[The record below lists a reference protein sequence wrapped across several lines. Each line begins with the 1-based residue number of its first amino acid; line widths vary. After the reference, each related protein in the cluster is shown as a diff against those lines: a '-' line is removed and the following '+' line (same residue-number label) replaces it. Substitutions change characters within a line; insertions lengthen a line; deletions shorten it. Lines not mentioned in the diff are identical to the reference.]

1 MYFVSGGASMAR
13 RIEGVSDQ
21 LLRCAREEFM
31 EMGFQEASLRVIA
44 AKAGTSTGSIYT
56 RYGDKDGL
64 FRALTEEAVEGLIE
78 SFEAAQSAFDNRPAE
93 AKGDALDYASEQV
106 VEMVNYLYD
115 HLDAFRLL
123 ARCSDTDHFDRM
135 IDRLIDID
143 VKYTLRF
150 LQCTGR
156 SGPDRRTDAAHA
168 FQRLLFRAVRN
179 HPPRPEPGGRHRLR
193 PPAAPFFPHG
203 LGRSTGHGKGLTPFS
218 FEH

>member
-1 MYFVSGGASMAR
+1 MAR

-31 EMGFQEASLRVIA
+31 ETGFQEASLRVIA

-56 RYGDKDGL
+56 RYGDKAGL

-106 VEMVNYLYD
+106 VEIVNYFYD

-135 IDRLIDID
+135 MDHLIDID

-156 SGPDRRTDAAHA
+156 EALAAGQTGELMLHMLSSAYYSGLFETIRHGLSREDAIAYA
-168 FQRLLFRAVRN
+168 R
-179 HPPRPEPGGRHRLR
+179 RLR
-193 PPAAPFFPHG
+193 RFFRMG
-203 LGRSTGHGKGLTPFS
+203 WADLLGMEKG
-218 FEH
+218 

>member
-1 MYFVSGGASMAR
+1 MAK

-44 AKAGTSTGSIYT
+44 AKADTSTGSIYT
-56 RYGDKDGL
+56 RYGDKAGL
-64 FRALTEEAVEGLIE
+64 FRALTEEAVDGLIQ
-78 SFEAAQSAFDNRPAE
+78 SFEAAQSAFDNRPTE

-123 ARCSDTDHFDRM
+123 ARCSDTDGFDRM
-135 IDRLIDID
+135 MDRLIDID

-150 LQCTGR
+150 LQCTRRGTLAEGKTGELMLHMLSSAYY
-156 SGPDRRTDAAHA
+156 SGLFETIRHGLSREDAIAYA
-168 FQRLLFRAVRN
+168 R
-179 HPPRPEPGGRHRLR
+179 RLR
-193 PPAAPFFPHG
+193 RFFRMG
-203 LGRSTGHGKGLTPFS
+203 WADLLGMEKG
-218 FEH
+218 